1 MKRKIKLFAYL
12 LAVLLSFFTINT
24 AISYAY
30 TVSKAEAVMEVMS
43 GRMLYSFNAEE
54 KLPMA
59 STTKIITAI
68 TVLDNFD
75 INKTVEVPSECVGIE
90 GSSIYLKQGEKY
102 TVCDL
107 LYGLMLR
114 SGNDA
119 AETLAVALAGGVSDF
134 VKLMNETAKKVG
146 AFNTSLVNPH
156 GLNAENHYTTAEDL
170 AKISVYAMK
179 NETFKKIV
187 NTKTHIATEIT
198 SGERKVWKNKNKML
212 SIFDGAEGVK
222 TGYTVKAGRCL
233 VSCAKREGME
243 VVSVVLNSPQMFERS
258 CELLENSFTDF
269 DMVKVI
275 DGKRFDYVVFDKEKI
290 NAYEIERPKDFYYP
304 VKRGEKLSCELNF
317 ENEIR
322 NTCEKS
328 QKAAEIKI
336 YCSKQLIFSQ
346 KLYTLNPR
354 NKTNENKQVSCR
366 MRRSEQ
372 TRLRSDY

>member
-1 MKRKIKLFAYL
+1 MKRKIKLSAYL

-24 AISYAY
+24 TISYAY

-75 INKTVEVPSECVGIE
+75 IYKTVEVPSECVGVE

-119 AETLAVALAGGVSDF
+119 AETLAVTLAGSVSEF
-134 VKLMNETAKKVG
+134 VKLMNETMKKVG
-146 AFNTSLVNPH
+146 AVNSSLVNPH

-187 NTKTHIATEIT
+187 NSKTHIATEIT
-198 SGERKVWKNKNKML
+198 SGEKKLWKNKNKIL
-212 SIFDGAEGVK
+212 SMFEGAEGVK

-233 VSCAKREGME
+233 VSCAKRKGME

-275 DGKRFDYVVFDKEKI
+275 DGKRFDYVVFDKAKN
-290 NAYEIERPKDFYYP
+290 NAYEIESPDDFYYP

-322 NTCEKS
+322 NTDEKS

-354 NKTNENKQVSCR
+354 NKTNENKQISCR
-366 MRRSEQ
+366 VRRGEQ
-372 TRLRSDY
+372 TSLRSDY